1 MILAPIGLVAVRGAW
16 RGLDR
21 RVDPVPA
28 AAETVA

>member
-21 RVDPVPA
+21 RADAIPV